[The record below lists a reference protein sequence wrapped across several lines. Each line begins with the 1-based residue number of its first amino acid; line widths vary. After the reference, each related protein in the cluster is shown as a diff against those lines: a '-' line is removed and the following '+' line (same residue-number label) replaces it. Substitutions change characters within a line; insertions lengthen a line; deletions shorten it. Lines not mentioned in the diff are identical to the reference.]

1 MLSIGPRLLGPLST
15 RRGRARVRKIPNN
28 VFAHNDMKWYHMPV
42 VPYWFYS
49 RGQHVL
55 IRGNAMKSMVPHVI
69 RLFVVVAAIGTA
81 VVTDAQEKVSLDKD
95 SHLMGWWKFDETTGA
110 TAVDSSKYDRKGT
123 CTGELSFEKNSAEGK
138 IGKALQL
145 ALADSVEIKG
155 YKGVTGTKPRTVTAW
170 IKTTKTNGTI
180 VLWGTNDSG
189 KQFSFGHIRGRIGMT
204 PHGGYYY
211 MKKYTND
218 DKWHHVAVVVAEAEL
233 PNLYDNVQLYLD
245 GEVAELDDIG
255 LLGLL
260 PIETGDQLNVRIG
273 GGYEGLIDELRIYDR
288 PLSID
293 EINAIYQGKSDKPLE
308 KS

>member
-1 MLSIGPRLLGPLST
+1 
-15 RRGRARVRKIPNN
+15 
-28 VFAHNDMKWYHMPV
+28 
-42 VPYWFYS
+42 
-49 RGQHVL
+49 
-55 IRGNAMKSMVPHVI
+55 MKSKAPHGVGFF
-69 RLFVVVAAIGTA
+69 LAVAVLGVA
-81 VVTDAQEKVSLDKD
+81 VVTVAQEKVSLDKEP
-95 SHLMGWWKFDETTGA
+95 HLMGWWKFDETTGTIA
-110 TAVDSSKYDRKGT
+110 ADSSKYDRKGT
-123 CTGELSFEKNSAEGK
+123 LAGELSFDKNSAEGK
-138 IGKALQL
+138 VGKALKFG
-145 ALADSVEIKG
+145 AADAVEIRG

-180 VLWGTNDSG
+180 VQWGTNDSG
-189 KQFSFGHIRGRIGMT
+189 KQFTFGHIRGRIGMT
-204 PHGGYYY
+204 PRGGYYY

-218 DKWHHVAVVVAEAEL
+218 DKWHHVAVVVGEAEL

-260 PIETGDQLNVRIG
+260 PIETGDELDVRIG

-293 EINAIYQGKSDKPLE
+293 EISAIYQGKSDKPLE

>member
-1 MLSIGPRLLGPLST
+1 
-15 RRGRARVRKIPNN
+15 
-28 VFAHNDMKWYHMPV
+28 
-42 VPYWFYS
+42 
-49 RGQHVL
+49 
-55 IRGNAMKSMVPHVI
+55 MKSKAPHVI
-69 RLFVVVAAIGTA
+69 WLFLVVAALGIA
-81 VVTDAQEKVSLDKD
+81 VVTGAQEKISLDKD
-95 SHLMGWWKFDETTGA
+95 PHLMGWWKFDETTGA
-110 TAVDSSKYDRKGT
+110 TAADSSKYGRKGT
-123 CTGELSFEKNSAEGK
+123 LAGKSTFDRNFVEGK
-138 IGKALQL
+138 VGKALKF
-145 ALADSVEIKG
+145 APADSVEIKG

-204 PHGGYYY
+204 PRGGYYY

-218 DKWHHVAVVVAEAEL
+218 DKWHHVAVVVGEAEL

-260 PIETGDQLNVRIG
+260 PIETGDQLDVRIG

-293 EINAIYQGKSDKPLE
+293 EIKAIYQGKSDKPLE